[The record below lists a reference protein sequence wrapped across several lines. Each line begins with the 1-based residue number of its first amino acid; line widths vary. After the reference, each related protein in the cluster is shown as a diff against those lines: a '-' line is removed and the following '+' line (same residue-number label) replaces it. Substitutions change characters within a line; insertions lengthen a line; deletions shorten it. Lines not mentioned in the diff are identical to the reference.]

1 MILNCM
7 NLRERNTSKKKMSD
21 LVKIGKRLDN
31 ILNYVKIHVP
41 KDIWIMDKLDKIF
54 KETIKTNT
62 SREKENIF
70 TKELNSILD
79 QYEWRFGET
88 FENLTEGLS
97 TRELEL
103 KNQLYSQFKSNKREF
118 IKKYKG
124 NAEQVMTGRAIKTAK
139 NMAMK
144 EQKQRIR
151 EMVKSSLANGPVEE
165 INSVE
170 YVQNRKPVDE
180 KNPIDTVRMDI
191 PLLIRVMEFV
201 KEDAKTDME
210 LHAAAE
216 NMIELSKKD
225 RVLNMDDYNSIVT
238 PDEENQI
245 NELVKKVMTKLKA

>member
-1 MILNCM
+1 MAKPTARILA
-7 NLRERNTSKKKMSD
+7 L
-21 LVKIGKRLDN
+21 
-31 ILNYVKIHVP
+31 
-41 KDIWIMDKLDKIF
+41 KDEF
-54 KETIKTNT
+54 YN
-62 SREKENIF
+62 
-70 TKELNSILD
+70 
-79 QYEWRFGET
+79 QY
-88 FENLTEGLS
+88 
-97 TRELEL
+97 
-103 KNQLYSQFKSNKREF
+103 KSNKQEWVD
-118 IKKYKG
+118 KYKS
-124 NAEQVMTGRAIKTAK
+124 NAEQAMVGAAFNRAKTA
-139 NMAMK
+139 AMK
-144 EQKQRIR
+144 EQKQRIK

-191 PLLIRVMEFV
+191 PLLIRVMEFA

-238 PDEENQI
+238 PEEENQI

>member
-31 ILNYVKIHVP
+31 ILN
-41 KDIWIMDKLDKIF
+41 
-54 KETIKTNT
+54 
-62 SREKENIF
+62 
-70 TKELNSILD
+70 
-79 QYEWRFGET
+79 
-88 FENLTEGLS
+88 ENLTEGLS
-97 TRELEL
+97 PRELEL
-103 KNQLYSQFKSNKREF
+103 KNQLYNQFKSNKREF

-139 NMAMK
+139 NMANK

-151 EMVKSSLANGPVEE
+151 EMVKNSLANGPVEE

-191 PLLIRVMEFV
+191 PLLIRVMEFA
-201 KEDAKTDME
+201 KEDAKTDMD
-210 LHAAAE
+210 LHVAAE
-216 NMIELSKKD
+216 NMIELSKSD

-238 PDEENQI
+238 PEEENQI

>member
-1 MILNCM
+1 MAIL
-7 NLRERNTSKKKMSD
+7 T
-21 LVKIGKRLDN
+21 
-31 ILNYVKIHVP
+31 P
-41 KDIWIMDKLDKIF
+41 
-54 KETIKTNT
+54 
-62 SREKENIF
+62 
-70 TKELNSILD
+70 
-79 QYEWRFGET
+79 
-88 FENLTEGLS
+88 
-97 TRELEL
+97 RELEL
-103 KNQLYSQFKSNKREF
+103 KNQLYNQYKANKTEF

-151 EMVKSSLANGPVEE
+151 EMVKNSLANGTVEE

-191 PLLIRVMEFV
+191 PLLIRVMEFA
-201 KEDAKTDME
+201 KEDAKTDMD

>member
-41 KDIWIMDKLDKIF
+41 KDIWVMDKLDKIF
-54 KETIKTNT
+54 KETIETNT

-70 TKELNSILD
+70 TKELNNILD

-97 TRELEL
+97 TRELAL
-103 KNQLYSQFKSNKREF
+103 KDEFYNQYKSNKQEWVD
-118 IKKYKG
+118 KYKS
-124 NAEQVMTGRAIKTAK
+124 NAEQAMVGAAFNRAKTA
-139 NMAMK
+139 AMK

-191 PLLIRVMEFV
+191 PLLIRVMEFA
-201 KEDAKTDME
+201 KEDAKTDMD
-210 LHAAAE
+210 LHVAAE
-216 NMIELSKKD
+216 NMIELSKSD

>member
-1 MILNCM
+1 MS
-7 NLRERNTSKKKMSD
+7 NLEK
-21 LVKIGKRLDN
+21 LGKRLDN
-31 ILNYVKIHVP
+31 ILKYIKNEKP
-41 KDIWIMDKLDKIF
+41 KDIWIINNLDILF
-54 KETIKTNT
+54 KETIKTNA
-62 SREKENIF
+62 SIEKENILI
-70 TKELNSILD
+70 KKINELLD

-97 TRELEL
+97 PRELEL
-103 KNQLYSQFKSNKREF
+103 KNQLYNQYKANKTEF

-151 EMVKSSLANGPVEE
+151 EMVKNSLANGPVEE

-191 PLLIRVMEFV
+191 PLLIRVMEFA

-216 NMIELSKKD
+216 NMIELSKSD

-245 NELVKKVMTKLKA
+245 NELVKVVMSKLKA

>member
-1 MILNCM
+1 MS
-7 NLRERNTSKKKMSD
+7 NLEK
-21 LVKIGKRLDN
+21 LGKRLDN
-31 ILNYVKIHVP
+31 ILKYIKNEKP
-41 KDIWIMDKLDKIF
+41 KDIWIINNLDILF
-54 KETIKTNT
+54 KEIIETNT
-62 SREKENIF
+62 SREKENML
-70 TKELNSILD
+70 TKKVNELLD

-97 TRELEL
+97 PRELEL
-103 KNQLYSQFKSNKREF
+103 KNQLYNQYKANKTEF

-191 PLLIRVMEFV
+191 PLLIRVMEFA

-225 RVLNMDDYNSIVT
+225 RVLNMDDYNNIVT

>member
-1 MILNCM
+1 MAIL
-7 NLRERNTSKKKMSD
+7 T
-21 LVKIGKRLDN
+21 
-31 ILNYVKIHVP
+31 P
-41 KDIWIMDKLDKIF
+41 
-54 KETIKTNT
+54 
-62 SREKENIF
+62 
-70 TKELNSILD
+70 
-79 QYEWRFGET
+79 
-88 FENLTEGLS
+88 
-97 TRELEL
+97 RELEL
-103 KNQLYSQFKSNKREF
+103 KNQLYNQYKANKTEF

-151 EMVKSSLANGPVEE
+151 EMVKNSLANGPVEE

-191 PLLIRVMEFV
+191 PLLIRVMEFA
-201 KEDAKTDME
+201 KEDAKTDMD
-210 LHAAAE
+210 LHVAAE

-225 RVLNMDDYNSIVT
+225 RVLNMDDYNNIVT
-238 PDEENQI
+238 PEEENQI